1 MISAKEAE
9 AIGLVNAV
17 FPVEGFKESVD
28 KFLADFLNKSRPVI
42 MWTKKAIKAGLSLDF
57 VQALNASEVI
67 YNKGCMATEDAKEG
81 ISAFMEKR
89 KAVWK
94 DK

>member
-28 KFLADFLNKSRPVI
+28 KFLGDFMNKSR
-42 MWTKKAIKAGLSLDF
+42 LS
-57 VQALNASEVI
+57 SC
-67 YNKGCMATEDAKEG
+67 GP
-81 ISAFMEKR
+81 R
-89 KAVWK
+89 KQSRPA
-94 DK
+94 